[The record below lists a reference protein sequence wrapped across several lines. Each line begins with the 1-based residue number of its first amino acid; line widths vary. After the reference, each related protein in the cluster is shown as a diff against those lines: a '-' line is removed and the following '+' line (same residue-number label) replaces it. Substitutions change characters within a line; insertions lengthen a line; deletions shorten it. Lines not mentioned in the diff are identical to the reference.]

1 LTIGMAPCPEPRLGG
16 FRVTDPAEWKPR

>member
-1 LTIGMAPCPEPRLGG
+1 MIGMAAGPEPRLGG